1 MPKVVSRNAFGPI
14 LIYFGS
20 KRLNPFKGT
29 SRETPSLLSNE
40 LFDFDVFDNLSVLFK
55 LPAENVQADESQ

>member
-1 MPKVVSRNAFGPI
+1 MSRNAFGPM

-20 KRLNPFKGT
+20 KRLKPSEGI
-29 SRETPSLLSNE
+29 SRDTASLLSNE
-40 LFDFDVFDNLSVLFK
+40 LFDFDVFDDLSVFFK